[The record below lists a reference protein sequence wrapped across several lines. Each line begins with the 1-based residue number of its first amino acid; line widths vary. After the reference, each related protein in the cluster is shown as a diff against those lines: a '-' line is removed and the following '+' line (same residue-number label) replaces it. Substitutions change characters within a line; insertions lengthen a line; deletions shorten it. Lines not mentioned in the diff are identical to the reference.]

1 MTDWMEVRDSRTEQ
15 PPAIDTTSSTTTVYE
30 RRNIRQE
37 TRQEQFGAGDPV
49 EVTEWVYEQREYTA
63 AEYESLTSPATK
75 AIMQAMSEMELSI
88 AYSQGYREGVNAV

>member
-1 MTDWMEVRDSRTEQ
+1 M
-15 PPAIDTTSSTTTVYE
+15 
-30 RRNIRQE
+30 
-37 TRQEQFGAGDPV
+37 